1 MDLFFKDFYL
11 DLADLVGIKDLPI
24 EKREKIIDL
33 VHSLRREIETKLKKF
48 YNDGLLEGGYAMEQ
62 LVRENKKREY
72 VHKSCEP

>member
-48 YNDGLLEGGYAMEQ
+48 YNDGLLEGGYAMEH
-62 LVRENKKREY
+62 LVRQNKKREY
-72 VHKSCEP
+72 IHKSCEP